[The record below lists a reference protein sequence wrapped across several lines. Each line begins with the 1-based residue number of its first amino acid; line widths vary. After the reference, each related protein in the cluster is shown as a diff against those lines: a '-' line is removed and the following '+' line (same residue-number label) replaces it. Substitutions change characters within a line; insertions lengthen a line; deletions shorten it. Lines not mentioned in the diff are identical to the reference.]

1 MKLLNYD
8 LFLWIKPI
16 IAPTIKDVQPNKVIP
31 SPMSLVT
38 SKKIPPMQAT
48 INPIL
53 IKYCGFSFNN
63 FFIILIKEKIIRN
76 NYSKK
81 TCNNSDN

>member
-1 MKLLNYD
+1 MIYFFEL
-8 LFLWIKPI
+8 IHPI
-16 IAPTIKDVQPNKVIP
+16 TQPKIENELPKKVIP
-31 SPMSLVT
+31 SPMSLDT